1 MTTPFNQTPH
11 LPDFDDMDPDGCIE
25 ILLGEDDDGYQ
36 HLEYQHVCH
45 YRDDCTKL
53 GRTRPWRRTKEWIP
67 RIQDYSE
74 ADFAWALS
82 RILKNIQSTY
92 DLKSLK
98 IGLTDGECG
107 RILTMRDQAN
117 KKASTPPP
125 SHISSGG

>member
-1 MTTPFNQTPH
+1 MTTPFNQPPH

-25 ILLGEDDDGYQ
+25 ILLGEDEDGYQ
-36 HLEYQHVCH
+36 HLDYQYVGH

-53 GRTRPWRRTKEWIP
+53 GRTWPWRRTKEWIP
-67 RIQDYSE
+67 KNPEYTD

-82 RILKNIQSTY
+82 RILKNIRTTY

-107 RILTMRDQAN
+107 LIMLMRDQVN
-117 KKASTPPP
+117 KKASTQAN
-125 SHISSGG
+125 

>member
-1 MTTPFNQTPH
+1 MQLHPFNHPPH

-25 ILLGEDDDGYQ
+25 VLLGEDEDGYQ
-36 HLEYQHVCH
+36 HLDYQHVGH

-67 RIQDYSE
+67 SRTQEYSE

-82 RILKNIQSTY
+82 RILKNIRSTY

-98 IGLTDGECG
+98 IGLTDEECG

-117 KKASTPPP
+117 KKASTPD
-125 SHISSGG
+125 